1 MKNKFTLV
9 ELLVVIAI
17 IAILSSM
24 LMPTL
29 GKARSVARNVSCV
42 SNLRQ
47 IAQANMLYASDND
60 EFSVPYNTASGMGA
74 AGDMWM
80 GESLGG
86 GTYDLTRNNLL
97 GPYLGD
103 EYGVM
108 ICPDVILDGTP
119 EAVEG
124 GGGGYGYNANWFGS
138 YNNMKSVKLAAVK
151 RPSKTIIFGDNAR
164 TSMGPYTYDPP
175 QYVPLMNC
183 KKKPDG
189 TEYTTGTTHFR
200 HSEKANIAWV
210 DGHVTSE
217 HVGELNTD
225 DISQE
230 NLIGFVGV
238 DDQDFYHGRNAQIH
252 ADENYADNRD

>member
-1 MKNKFTLV
+1 
-9 ELLVVIAI
+9 
-17 IAILSSM
+17 
-24 LMPTL
+24 
-29 GKARSVARNVSCV
+29 
-42 SNLRQ
+42 
-47 IAQANMLYASDND
+47 
-60 EFSVPYNTASGMGA
+60 
-74 AGDMWM
+74 
-80 GESLGG
+80 
-86 GTYDLTRNNLL
+86 
-97 GPYLGD
+97 
-103 EYGVM
+103 
-108 ICPDVILDGTP
+108 
-119 EAVEG
+119 
-124 GGGGYGYNANWFGS
+124 
-138 YNNMKSVKLAAVK
+138 MKSVKLAAVK

-164 TSMGPYTYDPP
+164 TSMGPFTYDPP

>member
-29 GKARSVARNVSCV
+29 GKARSVARNISCV

-60 EFSVPYNTASGMGA
+60 EFSVPYNTVSGMGA

-80 GESLGG
+80 GESIGD

-108 ICPDVILDGTP
+108 MTL
-119 EAVEG
+119 
-124 GGGGYGYNANWFGS
+124 
-138 YNNMKSVKLAAVK
+138 NN
-151 RPSKTIIFGDNAR
+151 N
-164 TSMGPYTYDPP
+164 
-175 QYVPLMNC
+175 
-183 KKKPDG
+183 KKKSLTKTDIILNFDFPQELINKYRIAEKAIIINFKGNVKIKQKRFEGKIFNDYDIILENPDG
-189 TEYTTGTTHFR
+189 FEDYANNKFYTKDIYEALIYKHQPIENIMR
-200 HSEKANIAWV
+200 KIEKDRVKIIK
-210 DGHVTSE
+210 
-217 HVGELNTD
+217 L
-225 DISQE
+225 
-230 NLIGFVGV
+230 LL
-238 DDQDFYHGRNAQIH
+238 
-252 ADENYADNRD
+252 